1 MKSETVATLAVCTQ
15 HDAKSATSEV
25 THDHS
30 SDGHVHRILRT
41 ESCEDHDWQTTEPAV
56 EFTCTCSF
64 PQRRQSSSTARGSA
78 DRKVYRRL
86 PATTTTPSRQEVGEP
101 IAAKGAPRITRERPR
116 QTPPR
121 RHPVARGCVCCYQQL
136 EAAEHPPNL
145 QGVEAEAA
153 EHPPGFPGGIRM
165 AIQPAEGRPRRPQ
178 YLL

>member
-64 PQRRQSSSTARGSA
+64 PQCRQSSSTARGSA
-78 DRKVYRRL
+78 DRKVYPCGTDTTTTPSRQEMSADRSKGKL
-86 PATTTTPSRQEVGEP
+86 QAAAQIRGHPDTTTTTPSRQEVGEP
-101 IAAKGAPRITRERPR
+101 IAAEGAPRITRERRPR
-116 QTPPR
+116 QTPP
-121 RHPVARGCVCCYQQL
+121 
-136 EAAEHPPNL
+136 
-145 QGVEAEAA
+145 
-153 EHPPGFPGGIRM
+153 
-165 AIQPAEGRPRRPQ
+165 
-178 YLL
+178 